1 MFPDTPKER
10 QKTIEWDAFVSAV
23 DEVSSTTS
31 NGGGSIVLSV
41 DRSNA
46 GKIIFHRPHPEPK
59 IDPIMLQLMGRRL
72 NKWFRW
78 HRELFALAG
87 K

>member
-10 QKTIEWDAFVSAV
+10 QKPIEWDEFVSAV
-23 DEVSSTTS
+23 DEVGFTTS
-31 NGGGSIVLSV
+31 NAGGLIVLFV

-46 GKIIFHRPHPEPK
+46 GKIIFHRTHPEPK

-72 NKWFRW
+72 NKWSGW
-78 HRELFALAG
+78 HCELFALAG

>member
-23 DEVSSTTS
+23 DEIGFATS
-31 NGGGSIVLSV
+31 NGGGSIVLFV

-46 GKIIFHRPHPEPK
+46 GKTIFHRPHPEPK
-59 IDPIMLQLMGRRL
+59 IDPMMLQSMGRRL
-72 NKWFRW
+72 NKWPGW